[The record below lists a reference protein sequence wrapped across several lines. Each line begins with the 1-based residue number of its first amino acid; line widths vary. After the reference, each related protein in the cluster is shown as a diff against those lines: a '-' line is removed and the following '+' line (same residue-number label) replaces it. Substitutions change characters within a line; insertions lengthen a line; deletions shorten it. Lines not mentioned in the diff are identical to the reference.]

1 MIGLHSFSG
10 SDVIEKFSGK
20 GKQTWTKAFL
30 KADDKIIEVFASFPH
45 DLTAD
50 TESELERF
58 VCDVY
63 VPNKNISKVKE
74 ARWIKFK
81 TNSSNISSLPPTQG
95 ALHQHH
101 LRSHWQAKLWIN
113 ALESHPSNLDPKNY
127 GWYQCEDEYHRLMTE
142 NPIAPYNIL
151 KLVSCSCK
159 KSRCSPSFRG
169 GVSCGCCIQGETCT
183 ALCRCEDCE
192 NTDIYIEQADEDID
206 EDIDLYEDN

>member
-1 MIGLHSFSG
+1 MPLMAMLLL
-10 SDVIEKFSGK
+10 ETTLAK
-20 GKQTWTKAFL
+20 GNAPLL
-30 KADDKIIEVFASFPH
+30 KSLNGRNTINDLLQLYRSAGADDKIIEAFASFPH

-81 TNSSNISSLPPTQG
+81 INSSNISSLPPTLG
-95 ALHQHH
+95 ALHQHL

-127 GWYQCEDEYHRLMTE
+127 GWYQCED
-142 NPIAPYNIL
+142 
-151 KLVSCSCK
+151 
-159 KSRCSPSFRG
+159 
-169 GVSCGCCIQGETCT
+169 
-183 ALCRCEDCE
+183 
-192 NTDIYIEQADEDID
+192 
-206 EDIDLYEDN
+206 